1 MLNIKDNDKVFIY
14 PNMYQILI
22 EYAITRSSKIIVSCF
37 DEKQKSKYNKVK
49 KYLDK
54 NNIKYVIDERK

>member
-22 EYAITRSSKIIVSCF
+22 EDGFTRSIRIIVSCF

-49 KYLDK
+49 KYLDD
-54 NNIKYVIDERK
+54 NNIKYERK

>member
-1 MLNIKDNDKVFIY
+1 MLNIKNNDKVFIY

-22 EYAITRSSKIIVSCF
+22 EDGVTRSNRIIVSCF

-49 KYLDK
+49 KYLDD
-54 NNIKYVIDERK
+54 NNIKYLIDERK

>member
-22 EYAITRSSKIIVSCF
+22 EDGVTRLSRIIASCF

-49 KYLDK
+49 KYLDD
-54 NNIKYVIDERK
+54 NNIKYLTDERK

>member
-22 EYAITRSSKIIVSCF
+22 EDGVTRSSRIIVSCF

-49 KYLDK
+49 KYLDD
-54 NNIKYVIDERK
+54 NNIKYLINERK